1 MKRMGKQWIQW
12 AARTAAALAVLGWT
26 AAAHAQIG
34 AELAGGLGG
43 PPSMHDHETA
53 FDFSFPGGPPAQLVA
68 ELENQGGE
76 AVNAIIPESLADR
89 QMPKLNLRTVT
100 VRDVLSSLNML
111 ASLQQEGW
119 SWLEG
124 PPARSAIWIFA
135 EQNRQGIDPMTG
147 APSQPKPDPRKRVM
161 VQVFNAAKLLSDHSV
176 DDLATVINRAW
187 KLGQI
192 EGEEEPEPTLQFHE
206 ETKLMIVKGTSDQ
219 IRLATNIVSELE
231 KTLSGKESA
240 KSNF

>member
-1 MKRMGKQWIQW
+1 MRKRWIQW
-12 AARTAAALAVLGWT
+12 AARTAAALAVLGW
-26 AAAHAQIG
+26 AAAAQAQLG
-34 AELAGGLGG
+34 AAAGGFGA
-43 PPSMHDHETA
+43 PSRSHDHETA
-53 FDFSFPGGPPAQLVA
+53 FDFSFAGGHPRELVA
-68 ELENQGGE
+68 ELELQGGE
-76 AVNAIIPESLADR
+76 PVNAIIPDNLSNLP
-89 QMPKLNLRTVT
+89 MPKLNLRTVT
-100 VRDVLSSLNML
+100 VRDVLNSLNML
-111 ASLQQEGW
+111 ANLQQEGW

-135 EQNRQGIDPMTG
+135 EQSRQGIDPATG
-147 APSQPKPDPRKRVM
+147 APLQPKPDPRKRVM
-161 VQVFNAAKLLSDHSV
+161 VQVFNAAKLLNDHSV

-187 KLGQI
+187 KLGQR
-192 EGEEEPEPTLQFHE
+192 EGDEEPEPTLQFHE